1 MGQGGTDMTDDDLI
15 EAAWEMLE
23 MSDADFRRFTT
34 WERNFLETVTER
46 TTLSPAERGKVIELL
61 EKRS

>member
-1 MGQGGTDMTDDDLI
+1 MTDDDFI

-23 MSDADFRRFTT
+23 MSDADQMRFTT
-34 WERNFLETVTER
+34 WERQFLETVTER
-46 TTLSPAERGKVIELL
+46 QTLSPAERGKVIELL

>member
-1 MGQGGTDMTDDDLI
+1 MTDDDLI

-23 MSDADFRRFTT
+23 MSDADIRRFTT
-34 WERNFLETVTER
+34 WERKFLETVTER
-46 TTLSPAERGKVIELL
+46 QSLSPLERGKIIELL

>member
-1 MGQGGTDMTDDDLI
+1 MTDDDLI

-46 TTLSPAERGKVIELL
+46 QTLSPLERGKIVELL

>member
-1 MGQGGTDMTDDDLI
+1 MTDDELI
-15 EAAWEMLE
+15 EGAFEMLE
-23 MSDADFRRFTT
+23 MSDADIRRFTT

-46 TTLSPAERGKVIELL
+46 QSLSPLERGKIIELL

>member
-1 MGQGGTDMTDDDLI
+1 MTDEDLI

-23 MSDADFRRFTT
+23 MSDADVRRFTT
-34 WERNFLETVTER
+34 WERRFLETVTER
-46 TTLSPAERGKVIELL
+46 QSLSPLERGKVIELL

>member
-1 MGQGGTDMTDDDLI
+1 MTDDDLI

-23 MSDADFRRFTT
+23 MSDADTRRFTT
-34 WERNFLETVTER
+34 WERQFLETVTER
-46 TTLSPAERGKVIELL
+46 KSLSPLERGKIVELL